1 MQNVF
6 DNQSDGVI
14 ILSKPIPKPTTKKK
28 EPEKNEENKNMPE
41 DAKDKDYEDESDLFE
56 QNETM
61 NNADGSFASFV
72 NPTETQG
79 DEGSLE
85 VVFHNQQLF
94 KMLGEKRS
102 ADLDEFA
109 RKAVFSHND
118 LNHRMSLLAAALN
131 RYSDAVL

>member
-1 MQNVF
+1 
-6 DNQSDGVI
+6 
-14 ILSKPIPKPTTKKK
+14 
-28 EPEKNEENKNMPE
+28 MPE
-41 DAKDKDYEDESDLFE
+41 DAKDKEYDDESDLF
-56 QNETM
+56 QHNETM
-61 NNADGSFASFV
+61 NNVDGSFASFV

-109 RKAVFSHND
+109 KKAVFSHND

-131 RYSDAVL
+131 RYSDAILQQAFKLEN

>member
-1 MQNVF
+1 
-6 DNQSDGVI
+6 
-14 ILSKPIPKPTTKKK
+14 
-28 EPEKNEENKNMPE
+28 MPE
-41 DAKDKDYEDESDLFE
+41 DAKDKEYDDESDLFQ

-61 NNADGSFASFV
+61 NNVDGSFASFV

-85 VVFHNQQLF
+85 VVFYNKQLF

-102 ADLDEFA
+102 ADLDEFSK
-109 RKAVFSHND
+109 KAVFSHND